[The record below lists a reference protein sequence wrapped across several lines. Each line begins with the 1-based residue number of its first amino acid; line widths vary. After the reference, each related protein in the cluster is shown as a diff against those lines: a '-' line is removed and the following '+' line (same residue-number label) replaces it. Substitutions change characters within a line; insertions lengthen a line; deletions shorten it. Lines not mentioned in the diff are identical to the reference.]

1 MTGAALQSFIARS
14 QSVIDSSPPTDRPS
28 TRVWLVDPLLETLGW
43 NVHADSCTTDTTID
57 GTPLE
62 YVLEIDGVPAF
73 LVAVEPAAATLDQSR
88 AVSLLETMTW
98 SGIDRALYTNG
109 HEFIWL
115 ADSTGTTGTGTDTD
129 TDTVSVGVDHLVCD
143 LASLADHA
151 TSVDHFTRSTIAQQ
165 LDPSARSAVARQLA
179 LERRAVVDAL
189 VAELVSTTRSEG
201 DRADE
206 LEALTDR
213 FVEQLIV
220 VFADDDSHVATASED
235 SAEISFQ
242 FTDSSTADS
251 STADSSTADSSTAD
265 SSTADSST
273 TDEETPGTRT
283 GTATPDA
290 KGSSTN
296 SGTDRPAET
305 TESETETV
313 DIETESGTET
323 ETETTDG
330 DGSYVVRFFNDRG
343 SIGAIGHSSSR
354 QALVQAA
361 EYLFERGLSGVAVPW
376 QPPDGERTVL
386 NDEPI
391 VADGSPMESPQQLS
405 NGLYLETAGT
415 ADEHAARVE
424 SLTARAGLRAMLT
437 EAWA

>member
-14 QSVIDSSPPTDRPS
+14 QSVIDSSPPADRPS

-62 YVLEIDGVPAF
+62 YVLEIEGVPAL

-115 ADSTGTTGTGTDTD
+115 ADSTGTTGTGTGTD
-129 TDTVSVGVDHLVCD
+129 TDTVTVGVDHLVCD

-151 TSVDHFTRSTIAQQ
+151 PSIDHFTRSTIGQQ
-165 LDPSARSAVARQLA
+165 LDPGARSAVARQLA
-179 LERRAVVDAL
+179 LERRAVVDAIVTEL
-189 VAELVSTTRSEG
+189 VATTRSEG

-206 LEALTDR
+206 LEALTER

-242 FTDSSTADS
+242 FTDSST
-251 STADSSTADSSTAD
+251 T
-265 SSTADSST
+265 DSST

-290 KGSSTN
+290 QGSSDTN
-296 SGTDRPAET
+296 SDTDRPTET
-305 TESETETV
+305 TESETEAIDT
-313 DIETESGTET
+313 ETESGTET

-330 DGSYVVRFFNDRG
+330 NGSYVVRFFNDRG